1 MLRDRPSDILKGM
14 AMRTTATETPLTMLC
29 RMSLGIL
36 PAVAVAMVL
45 LTPSRALS
53 FGGGG
58 EGCGAGTCSECHS
71 FEKAEAETILSG
83 IVDKVHSVEFAIVPG
98 LWRVDAEAKG
108 KRGVLYV
115 DFSKSY
121 AVSGRV
127 LRLADWQD
135 VTELRPAVTPKKA
148 DFSSIPLKD
157 ALVVGSREAPKKVV
171 VFTDPKCPYCGKLHD
186 ELKKIVAERGDVAFY
201 LKLFPLASHP
211 ESYGISK
218 SIVCEQSL
226 DYLEASFAGRPI
238 PEPACETEEIDNN
251 LKLVKELGI
260 RSTPTL
266 VLPDGTILPGFKP
279 AGKIME
285 ILDRSS
291 SQP

>member
-1 MLRDRPSDILKGM
+1 
-14 AMRTTATETPLTMLC
+14 MRTTVTLT
-29 RMSLGIL
+29 SLRRLYPGLPGIL
-36 PAVAVAMVL
+36 LAVAAVVVL
-45 LTPSRALS
+45 FTPSRALS

-58 EGCGAGTCSECHS
+58 DGCGAGTCSECHS
-71 FEKAEAETILSG
+71 FEKAEAESILSG

-108 KRGVLYV
+108 KRGVLYI

-121 AVSGRV
+121 AVSGRI
-127 LRLADWQD
+127 LRLSDWKD
-135 VTELRPAVTPKKA
+135 VTEVRPTEAPKKA

-157 ALVVGSREAPKKVV
+157 ALLIGSREAPKKVL
-171 VFTDPKCPYCGKLHD
+171 VFTDPKCPFCAKLHE
-186 ELKKIVAERGDVAFY
+186 ELKKIVAERGDIAFY
-201 LKLFPLASHP
+201 LKFFPLSSHP

-218 SIVCEQSL
+218 SIVCNQSL
-226 DYLEASFAGRPI
+226 EYLEMSFAGKPI
-238 PEPACETEEIDNN
+238 PEPACETEEIDAN
-251 LKLVKELGI
+251 LKLVQELGI

-279 AGKIME
+279 AGKILE
-285 ILDRSS
+285 ILDRGP